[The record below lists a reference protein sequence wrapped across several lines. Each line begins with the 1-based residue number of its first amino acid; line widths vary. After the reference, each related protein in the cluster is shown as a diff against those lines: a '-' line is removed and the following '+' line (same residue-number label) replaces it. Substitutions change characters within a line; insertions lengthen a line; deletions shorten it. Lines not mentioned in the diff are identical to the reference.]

1 MDKFFLLPLAVKG
14 GRLRNKFKF
23 KPLPLVP
30 CIEFKG
36 LGGKAKRNVTMMQ
49 IFATL
54 FQVVKYSFANR
65 SVREII
71 PLCVCMHVHIQILA
85 VSYSC
90 DYFAFQI

>member
-1 MDKFFLLPLAVKG
+1 MKGG

-36 LGGKAKRNVTMMQ
+36 LGGKAKRNVTLMQ

-65 SVREII
+65 SVSKQDCKITS
-71 PLCVCMHVHIQILA
+71 LTLNC
-85 VSYSC
+85 
-90 DYFAFQI
+90 